1 MDFVGRKD
9 ELAELRRIR
18 AKSQKESRFT
28 VISGRR
34 RVGKTE
40 LVEKALND
48 GNGVYLYFLLTRR
61 AEMDLCQLLQEEAS
75 KVLTR
80 PILGRTER
88 FAQLFEALMLYSI
101 DTPLTLVI
109 DEFQE
114 FDRINPA
121 VFSDLQGIW
130 DRLHK
135 ARCTSDLLS

>member
-75 KVLTR
+75 KV
-80 PILGRTER
+80 
-88 FAQLFEALMLYSI
+88 
-101 DTPLTLVI
+101 
-109 DEFQE
+109 
-114 FDRINPA
+114 
-121 VFSDLQGIW
+121 
-130 DRLHK
+130 
-135 ARCTSDLLS
+135 